1 MELRSP
7 NGPKP
12 AVIIAGGGP
21 VGLGLAIELGLR
33 GVRCLLVEQRD
44 GSIGVP
50 KMNMI
55 NARSMQFCRRWGV
68 AEEVK
73 AVGWPEDFRNNVLF
87 VTAMTGFELA
97 RFEYPSYRERGQLA
111 YTPEGSR
118 RCSQMLFDPMLIAR
132 ARALPAIELRHRTR
146 LERFADTGTGVSA
159 ILRDMDSGQESAVA
173 ADYLV
178 GCDGAESSVRQALGI
193 AMSGSPALSFNLN
206 IFFVSEDLRRVHDK
220 GDSWVNWLYGPE
232 GLWGNLVA
240 VDGRRLWRLSLIGFP
255 HDTDLETFDSA
266 RQVRRAIG
274 CDFAFEIVSTLPWLR
289 RQLVADRYR
298 AGRVFLAGD
307 SVHVMSPTGGLGMN
321 TGLGDA
327 VDLGWKLAAA
337 VDGWAGASLLD
348 SYEAERRP
356 VALDNVAQA
365 TSNFAKLRNV
375 PFGPEIADDTPGGAA
390 LRAEA
395 SAVILGGDYE
405 REYVQ
410 EGAVL
415 GYAYDTSPIVCS
427 DGTPRPPR
435 DSRHY
440 HPTAR
445 PGHLAPHAWLAP
457 GRSTLDL
464 FGGGFAL
471 LRFDGG
477 ARGEALIA
485 AAAAR
490 GLPLAVHDIAD
501 PAAAQLYERKLV
513 LVRPDGHVAWRGD
526 TEHEDP
532 AALIDTLRGEFSS
545 VGNGGEA
552 HLLQRKEVRA

>member
-1 MELRSP
+1 MPLSP
-7 NGPKP
+7 NAPQP
-12 AVIIAGGGP
+12 AVLIAGGGP

-44 GSIGVP
+44 GSIGLP

-68 AEEVK
+68 AQEVK

-87 VTAMTGFELA
+87 VTAMAGFELA
-97 RFEYPSYRERGQLA
+97 RFEYPSYRERGELA

-132 ARALPAIELRHRTR
+132 ARKLPAVELRYRTR
-146 LERFADTGTGVSA
+146 LERFTDTGTGVHA
-159 ILRDMDSGQESAVA
+159 VLRDMESGREESLA

-178 GCDGAESSVRQALGI
+178 GCDGAESSVRQAMGI

-206 IFFVSEDLRRVHDK
+206 IFFVSDDLKRVHDK

-255 HDTDLETFDSA
+255 HDTDPATFDSA
-266 RQVRRAIG
+266 SQVRRAIG
-274 CDFAFEIVSTLPWLR
+274 RDFAFEIVSVLPWLR

-307 SVHVMSPTGGLGMN
+307 AVHVMSPTGGLGMN

-337 VDGWAGASLLD
+337 VSGWAGPSLLD

-365 TSNFAKLRNV
+365 TSNFAKLRKV
-375 PFGPEIADDTPGGAA
+375 PAGPEIADDTPAGAA
-390 LRAEA
+390 LRAA
-395 SAVILGGDYE
+395 ARDVVLGGDYE

-410 EGAVL
+410 EGMVL
-415 GYAYDTSPIVCS
+415 GYAYDPSPIVCP

-435 DSRHY
+435 DSRNY
-440 HPTAR
+440 HPSAR

-457 GRSTLDL
+457 ERSTLDI
-464 FGGGFAL
+464 FGGGFVL
-471 LRFDGG
+471 LRFDRAAGG
-477 ARGEALIA
+477 ESLVA
-485 AAAAR
+485 AAGER
-490 GLPLAVHDIAD
+490 GLPLAAHDIAD
-501 PAAAQLYERKLV
+501 PAAAELYERKLV

-526 TEHEDP
+526 TAPENP
-532 AALIDTLRGEFSS
+532 AELIDTVRGE
-545 VGNGGEA
+545 VGSA
-552 HLLQRKEVRA
+552 RPR

>member
-1 MELRSP
+1 LVPRAP
-7 NGPKP
+7 DGTKP

-21 VGLGLAIELGLR
+21 VGLGLAVELGLR

-44 GSIGVP
+44 GSIAVP

-55 NARSMQFCRRWGV
+55 NARSMEFCRRWGV
-68 AEEVK
+68 ADEVK

-87 VTAMTGFELA
+87 VTSMTGFELA
-97 RFEYPSYRERGQLA
+97 RFEYPSYRERGPLS

-132 ARALPAIELRHRTR
+132 ARGLPEVELRYRTR
-146 LERFADTGTGVSA
+146 LERFTDTGSGVTA
-159 ILRDMDSGQESAVA
+159 ILRDTESGRESTVA

-178 GCDGAESSVRQALGI
+178 GCDGAESAVRQALGI
-193 AMSGSPALSFNLN
+193 AMSGSAALSYNLN
-206 IFFVSEDLRRVHDK
+206 IFFVSDALREVHDK

-255 HDTDLETFDSA
+255 HDTDPASFDSA

-274 CDFAFEIVSTLPWLR
+274 RDFAFEIVSVLPWLR

-307 SVHVMSPTGGLGMN
+307 AVHVMSPTGGLGMN

-327 VDLGWKLAAA
+327 VDLGWKLSAA
-337 VDGWAGASLLD
+337 VAGWAGPALLD
-348 SYEAERRP
+348 TYESERRP

-365 TSNFAKLRNV
+365 TSNFAKLRKV
-375 PFGPEIADDTPGGAA
+375 PVGPEIADDTPAGAA

-395 SAVILGGDYE
+395 RDVILGGDYE

-410 EGAVL
+410 EGTVL
-415 GYAYDTSPIVCS
+415 GYAYDTSPIVWP
-427 DGTPRPPR
+427 DGTSPPPR

-440 HPTAR
+440 RPTAR
-445 PGHLAPHAWLAP
+445 PGHLAPHAWLTP

-464 FGGGFAL
+464 FGDGFVL
-471 LRFDGG
+471 LCFAG
-477 ARGEALIA
+477 AEAAKTFVA
-485 AAAAR
+485 AADR
-490 GLPLAVHDIAD
+490 LGVPLSVHGIAD
-501 PAAAQLYERKLV
+501 SEVAGLYERKFV

-526 TEHEDP
+526 APPGDVRR
-532 AALIDTLRGEFSS
+532 LIDTIRGASAR
-545 VGNGGEA
+545 VGDPIMA
-552 HLLQRKEVRA
+552 R